1 MFLISNH
8 ICPNKVENPKGRS
21 RQKIG
26 EKTMGMAKI
35 LTRTSWEKVTWH
47 RKKKR
52 KMKKRKIKTIS
63 KDNKMV
69 DTFIT
74 QIKR

>member
-1 MFLISNH
+1 
-8 ICPNKVENPKGRS
+8 
-21 RQKIG
+21 
-26 EKTMGMAKI
+26 MGMAKI
-35 LTRTSWEKVTWH
+35 PTRMSWAKITWH

-52 KMKKRKIKTIS
+52 EKKRKIKTIS

-69 DTFIT
+69 DFILA